1 MKQIVAAL
9 MSVACIFLLITIV
22 SSEESPKKS
31 AEESKAA
38 EELFKH
44 NCAVCHPDGENVIN
58 KDKTLHKKDLDE
70 HGIKKPADI
79 VKLMRNPGPGMKRF
93 DEKTISDKDAIE
105 IAKYILKTF
114 K

>member
-9 MSVACIFLLITIV
+9 MSAACIFLFITIV

-31 AEESKAA
+31 AEESKIG

-44 NCAVCHPDGENVIN
+44 NCAVCHPDGENIIN
-58 KDKTLHKKDLDE
+58 KDKTLYKEDLDE
-70 HGIKKPADI
+70 HGIRKLDDI
-79 VKLMRNPGPGMKRF
+79 VKLMRNPGPGMTKF
-93 DEKTISDKDAIE
+93 DEKKIPDKDAIE

>member
-9 MSVACIFLLITIV
+9 MSAACIFLFITVV

-31 AEESKAA
+31 AEEPKAG

-44 NCAVCHPDGENVIN
+44 NCAVCHPDGQNIIT
-58 KDKTLHKKDLDE
+58 KDKTLHKEDLDE
-70 HGIKKPADI
+70 HGIKKLADI
-79 VKLMRNPGPGMKRF
+79 VKLMRNPGPGMTKF